1 MKVTN
6 IFANIA
12 RSEQKHMDAL
22 EVLLDRYELTAP
34 STLDSQG
41 VFENTDLQAL
51 YVQLIAQGEL
61 SATEALKAG
70 VLIEETDIADLEEI
84 IDAGVP
90 EDLEVIY
97 QNLLNGSYNH
107 LNAFNNQL

>member
-1 MKVTN
+1 
-6 IFANIA
+6 
-12 RSEQKHMDAL
+12 MDAL
-22 EVLLDRYELTAP
+22 EVLLDRYKLTAP